1 MNIHNVD
8 TDAFSS
14 AQIQSK
20 LWMVDKLE
28 FVLNEHMPTDSLNG
42 FRIWILAGWYGIT
55 NFLIRTRNKI
65 PVSEVRSFDIDPSC
79 EPIADLINNLWVW
92 QAWQFKAQTGDINKL
107 IYQPKPDVVI
117 NTAVEHML
125 ENDWWDNIPK
135 GTVVCL
141 QASDMEHDDHSNTIS
156 HYRDLQEKYRMEE
169 YLYEGTKRFQYDDHA
184 FNRSM
189 IIGIK

>member
-1 MNIHNVD
+1 MHNID

-20 LWMVDKLE
+20 LWMIHNLE
-28 FVLNEHMPTDSLNG
+28 SALNEHIPTDSSNG

-55 NFLIRTRNKI
+55 NLLLRTRNKI
-65 PVSEVRSFDIDPSC
+65 PVLEVRSFDIDPSC
-79 EPIADLINNLWVW
+79 ESIADTINNLWVW

-107 IYQPKPDVVI
+107 IYEPRPDVVI
-117 NTAVEHML
+117 NTAVEHMTSN
-125 ENDWWDNIPK
+125 EWWDNIPK

-141 QASDMEHDDHSNTIS
+141 QSSNMVHEDHTNKFDG
-156 HYRDLQEKYRMEE
+156 YRDLQEAYRMEE
-169 YLYEGTKRFQYDDHA
+169 YYYEGTKRFQYDDST